1 MIFDWNPNIAVYGV
15 IGAFD
20 ALTLVLI
27 LAMILI
33 GKYGDIAP
41 QEDTLEV
48 GISQKN
54 EGDTADFVKDHE
66 FDDNIPDVPL

>member
-1 MIFDWNPNIAVYGV
+1 
-15 IGAFD
+15 
-20 ALTLVLI
+20 
-27 LAMILI
+27 MILI